1 MTPARTKAIG
11 FLAVLAVID
20 IALTTHA
27 ILTRHSPPA
36 ATASIAT
43 PAKGSPTVMS
53 VGDALGLLTSALL
66 LVAIACVIIDARWV
80 ARRQSLGKS
89 RPDTAVN
96 VVDV

>member
-1 MTPARTKAIG
+1 MKAIV
-11 FLAVLAVID
+11 FLAVLAALD

-53 VGDALGLLTSALL
+53 VGDALGCLTSVLL
-66 LVAIACVIIDARWV
+66 LVAIVCVIIDARWV
-80 ARRQSLGKS
+80 VRRQAVDTS
-89 RPDTAVN
+89 RRDATVN
-96 VVDV
+96 VLDV

>member
-1 MTPARTKAIG
+1 MKAIA
-11 FLAVLAVID
+11 FLAVLAAID

-53 VGDALGLLTSALL
+53 VSDALGLLTSALL
-66 LVAIACVIIDARWV
+66 LVAIVCVIIDARWV
-80 ARRQSLGKS
+80 ARRRALDRS
-89 RPDTAVN
+89 RSDTT
-96 VVDV
+96 VDVLDV

>member
-1 MTPARTKAIG
+1 MKTIA

-36 ATASIAT
+36 ATAGIAT

-53 VGDALGLLTSALL
+53 VSDALGCLTSVLL
-66 LVAIACVIIDARWV
+66 LVGIVCVIIDARWV
-80 ARRQSLGKS
+80 AHRQSLDKS
-89 RPDTAVN
+89 HPDTAVN

>member
-1 MTPARTKAIG
+1 
-11 FLAVLAVID
+11 
-20 IALTTHA
+20 
-27 ILTRHSPPA
+27 
-36 ATASIAT
+36 
-43 PAKGSPTVMS
+43 MS